1 LVLSL
6 AALVRTAAA
15 QTQPTG
21 PEPWTPRSA
30 RVVVSAERLFGFHAY
45 SSTNEPEQGD
55 STEIAGVLLSL
66 LYGQSVINS
75 EDDQVNPYAVPR
87 IGVDGVI
94 AGRFT
99 LGGNLGFGATLG
111 EIDNGSSK
119 RSLPSVGG
127 FAVYARLGYLVVPS
141 ATVSI
146 WLRAGPEF
154 FSSSYDDSG
163 ARVEYRTKLLALT
176 LDPQVVITPVP
187 HAAILVGPL
196 VNLGVWG
203 SFERAQ
209 STSSEESELRF
220 SNFGVTAG
228 LALLF

>member
-1 LVLSL
+1 MLSL
-6 AALVRTAAA
+6 AALERTAAA
-15 QTQPTG
+15 QARPIA
-21 PEPWTPRSA
+21 PEPWTPRNA
-30 RVVVSAERLFGFHAY
+30 LVVVSAERLFGVYAY

-55 STEIAGVLLSL
+55 STEIAGVMLSL
-66 LYGQSVINS
+66 LYGQSAINS
-75 EDDQVNPYAVPR
+75 EDDQINPYAVPR

-94 AGRFT
+94 AGSFT

-111 EIDNGSSK
+111 EIDNGSSE
-119 RSLPSVGG
+119 RSLPGVSG

-154 FSSSYDDSG
+154 FSGNYDDTG
-163 ARVEYRTKLLALT
+163 ARVEYTTRLVAFT

-209 STSSEESELRF
+209 STSSEESALRF
-220 SNFGVTAG
+220 SNFGLTAG